1 MKKVLLFCLLTVAS
15 LTVRAADVTAESYVV
30 NDQQIEQL
38 LAQSEDVS
46 LAAVSANLL
55 DGQQMNGNPA
65 GTARIKADGK
75 EFVPALLLNLFLGGL
90 GIHRLYLG
98 TETLTWVGYILTCG
112 GIFGVV
118 PLIDL
123 VVLII
128 DNDNISPYVNNPKFF
143 MWSGRL

>member
-1 MKKVLLFCLLTVAS
+1 MKQLFLFCFLSLATLTA
-15 LTVRAADVTAESYVV
+15 RAADLPTAEYVID
-30 NDQQIEQL
+30 DQQVEQL
-38 LAQSEDVS
+38 FAQSEDVS
-46 LAAVSANLL
+46 LATVSANLL
-55 DGQQMNGNPA
+55 NSQQMNGTLS
-65 GTARIKADGK
+65 GTARVKATK

-112 GIFGVV
+112 GIFGIV

-128 DNDNISPYVNNPKFF
+128 DNDNISPYIDNPKFF
-143 MWSGRL
+143 MWSNRL